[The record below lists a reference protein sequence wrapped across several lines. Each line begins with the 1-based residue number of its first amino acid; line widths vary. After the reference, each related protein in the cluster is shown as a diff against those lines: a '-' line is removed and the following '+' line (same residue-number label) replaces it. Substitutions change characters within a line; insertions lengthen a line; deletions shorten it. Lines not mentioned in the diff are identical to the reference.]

1 MGSISS
7 PPWPGLGR
15 PATKGGSD
23 GWCHHGAGPGE
34 CGWWAGMALSPAGSR
49 AIHYGKEELMC
60 ADDGQLPEGA
70 RVRLPRGLWAR
81 LDVKT
86 SVGCKESTDKWP
98 ISR

>member
-1 MGSISS
+1 
-7 PPWPGLGR
+7 
-15 PATKGGSD
+15 
-23 GWCHHGAGPGE
+23 
-34 CGWWAGMALSPAGSR
+34 
-49 AIHYGKEELMC
+49 MC